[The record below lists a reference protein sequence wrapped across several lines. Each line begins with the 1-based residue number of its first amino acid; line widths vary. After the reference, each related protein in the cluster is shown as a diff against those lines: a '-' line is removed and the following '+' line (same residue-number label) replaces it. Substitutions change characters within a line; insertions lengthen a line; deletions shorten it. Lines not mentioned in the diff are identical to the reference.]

1 MIARLV
7 QTFEGRVREVI
18 HNFNKMGLA
27 CLGPK
32 WAGGRP
38 PG

>member
-7 QTFEGRVREVI
+7 QTFEDRVREVI

-27 CLGPK
+27 YLGPK